1 MYIFFCFLNL
11 DEKNDMVQSNSY
23 LDKYIFEFETRYIYL
38 TKVLAEK
45 YSEGYILC
53 LDLNLKSIFGI
64 LKDLVYILCYVTQLR
79 THQKIASGR

>member
-1 MYIFFCFLNL
+1 
-11 DEKNDMVQSNSY
+11 MVQSNSY
-23 LDKYIFEFETRYIYL
+23 LDKYIFEFETKYTYL
-38 TKVLAEK
+38 TKVLAQK
-45 YSEGYILC
+45 YFTLSSFSVGYILC